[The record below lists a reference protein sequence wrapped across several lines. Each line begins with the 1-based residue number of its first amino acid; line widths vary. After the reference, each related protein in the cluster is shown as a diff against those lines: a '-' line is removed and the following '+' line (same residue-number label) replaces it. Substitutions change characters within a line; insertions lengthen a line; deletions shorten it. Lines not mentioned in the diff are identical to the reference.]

1 MKKNIFEGIDNNRLE
16 RALGVLFSST
26 LDVEVKVTL
35 TPKKQEE
42 KELAA
47 TSSKKNKWMNV
58 LKIKNLKQCPLIK
71 RQLNYRL
78 FV

>member
-47 TSSKKNKWMNV
+47 TSSKKNK
-58 LKIKNLKQCPLIK
+58 
-71 RQLNYRL
+71 
-78 FV
+78 